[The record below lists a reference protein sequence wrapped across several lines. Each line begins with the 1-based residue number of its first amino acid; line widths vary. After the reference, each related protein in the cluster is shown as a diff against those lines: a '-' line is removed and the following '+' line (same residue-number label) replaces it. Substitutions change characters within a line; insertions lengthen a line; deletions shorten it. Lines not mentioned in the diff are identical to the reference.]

1 MGLFDN
7 NGRGF
12 DRVELAGPGGQVQRL
27 SRVQF
32 EALPLDQ
39 RVRAILS
46 KQLKFFRGDK
56 EIHIRDALGD
66 R

>member
-1 MGLFDN
+1 MGRFDN

-12 DRVELAGPGGQVQRL
+12 DRVELAGPNGEVRNL
-27 SRVQF
+27 SRGQF

-39 RVRAILS
+39 RVRAILG

-56 EIHIRDALGD
+56 EIHMREALGD